1 MREITTLRELCN
13 IKTLNPCC
21 GGHAQEF
28 PIAADRLNPYA
39 VDAYDG
45 INLNPLE
52 VVFVKV
58 KGFLLQADWS
68 APKTSQTYDR
78 WLSHQVS
85 LLHTPHMNVGAISH
99 LHAQRIVL
107 L

>member
-1 MREITTLRELCN
+1 MSITSTYPFLPAVV
-13 IKTLNPCC
+13 KTSHVKIVP
-21 GGHAQEF
+21 F
-28 PIAADRLNPYA
+28 AAVRLNPYA

-58 KGFLLQADWS
+58 KGFVLQSDWP

-85 LLHTPHMNVGAISH
+85 LHIHRPVILLCGH
-99 LHAQRIVL
+99 LL